1 MFSKWRT
8 ELSGISLF
16 DDDDDLVRLLER
28 RPDESGEMVELINNQ
43 CSPR

>member
-8 ELSGISLF
+8 ELSRISMF
-16 DDDDDLVRLLER
+16 DDDLVRLLER